1 MRSNTYDH
9 YRLTLYHVENP
20 KSSVILLSKN
30 TKNYQLIDVF
40 FSVLFFQKVF
50 KSNFLHFFFSG

>member
-30 TKNYQLIDVF
+30 TENYQLIDVF
-40 FSVLFFQKVF
+40 FSVLFFQKSF
-50 KSNFLHFFFSG
+50 